1 MFDELIEKLYWCT
14 DPDEAMSLTIMCR
27 DELIRLNMDNIKL
40 MSQIDNIRAE
50 NQRLSQIANY
60 S

>member
-14 DPDEAMSLTIMCR
+14 DPEEAMLLTISCR
-27 DELIRLNMDNIKL
+27 DELIRLNADNIRMKRE
-40 MSQIDNIRAE
+40 IDNIRAE

-60 S
+60 